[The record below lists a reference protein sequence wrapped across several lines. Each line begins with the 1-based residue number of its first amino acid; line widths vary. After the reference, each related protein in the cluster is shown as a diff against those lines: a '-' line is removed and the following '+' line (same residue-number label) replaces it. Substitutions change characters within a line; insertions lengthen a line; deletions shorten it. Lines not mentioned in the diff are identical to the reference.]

1 MIDALKFVQG
11 AVARKDFVQALTH
24 FHISG
29 GLIKGYNGSLALC
42 SPIDLDL
49 EATPKA
55 VPFYKAIQ
63 ACKKTVQL
71 NITPAG
77 KLAIK
82 SGKFRAYIECTT
94 EQFPDVNPSGQRI
107 DLDGSFLKALKV
119 LSPFVAE
126 DDSRRWARGI
136 LFRGSSAYA
145 TNNVML
151 IEHWLGYHFPVEVNV
166 PKPAIQELLRIKEE
180 PVAIQLEENAVTFHY
195 ADGRWLWSTLYSTQW
210 PDMAKVLDRES
221 NPKPTPKTFFDSV
234 DSLLP
239 FVDELE
245 RLFFKKGR
253 ITTSPEEGA
262 GASVDLEGLPP
273 EGVYNINQIRLLNG
287 VAEQIDF
294 SLYPKPCLFYGDNV
308 RGAIIGMRG

>member
-94 EQFPDVNPSGQRI
+94 EAYPDLEPEGQRI
-107 DLDGSFLKALKV
+107 ALDGSFLKALKI

-136 LFRGSSAYA
+136 LFRGQSAYA
-145 TNNVML
+145 TNNVLL
-151 IEHWLGYHFPVEVNV
+151 IEHWLGHHFPVEVNV

-180 PVAIQLEENAVTFHY
+180 PVALQIADNAITFHY
-195 ADGRWLWSTLYSTQW
+195 ADGRWLWTTIYSTQW
-210 PDMAKVLDRES
+210 PDLQKVLGRES
-221 NPKPTPKTFFDSV
+221 APVAPPKNFFESLD
-234 DSLLP
+234 DLLP
-239 FVDELE
+239 FVDELD
-245 RLFFKKGR
+245 RVFFKESLV
-253 ITTSPEEGA
+253 TTSSEEGA
-262 GASVDLEGLPP
+262 GASVELVGLPP
-273 EGVYNINQIRLLNG
+273 QGVYNINQLRLLKG

-294 SLYPKPCLFYGDNV
+294 NLYPKPCLFYGDRV